1 MGGGGARAAYQVG
14 FLRCLARLFP
24 ELSVPYITGVSAG
37 AINAALLASHDGTFV
52 QATRELSGL
61 WENLRVQDVFRTDTR
76 ALLGNGINW
85 LRQLV
90 SGGIGKQRLVKGL
103 VDTQPLLTYLT
114 EALDCGDGKLTG
126 VQSNLDRG
134 RLRAFAISTTSYSTG
149 QSVTWIQGRDVQL
162 WERPQHQTRTPG
174 ACEGGR
180 GILAGHQR
188 LHHRRPPVIVTFLFN
203 MDTLYVHF
211 LQ

>member
-24 ELSVPYITGVSAG
+24 ELVVPYITGVSAG

-76 ALLGNGINW
+76 ALFINGINW

-103 VDTQPLLTYLT
+103 VDTRPLMTYLT
-114 EALDCGDGKLTG
+114 EALDCNGGELTG

-149 QSVTWIQGRDVQL
+149 QSVTWIQGKDVQL
-162 WERPQHQTRTPG
+162 WERPQHQTRTAKIGVEHIMASSALP
-174 ACEGGR
+174 
-180 GILAGHQR
+180 
-188 LHHRRPPVIVTFLFN
+188 
-203 MDTLYVHF
+203 
-211 LQ
+211 